1 MTAGPVVGGRASIC
15 TWELEFYF
23 YDKQQICKFVELL
36 MADEIDF
43 DFEYEKQLDETH
55 ERHYISVTGSWA
67 NNLVRVA
74 QLAEKVDYTDGH

>member
-1 MTAGPVVGGRASIC
+1 MTAGSVVGGRASIC

-23 YDKQQICKFVELL
+23 YDKQQIRKFVELL

-43 DFEYEKQLDETH
+43 DFEYEKQLDDTH
-55 ERHYISVTGSWA
+55 ERHYISVTGIWA